1 MLKKSFFI
9 RLIDNW
15 PVKILSLFAAIILF
29 ALYRINTLEERFFT
43 VPLEIQIN
51 DNFVSFDNSV
61 EKVRIRIR
69 GNQEDI
75 YSVLEEDVE
84 VYIDLK
90 SKVSEGEFQAPILI
104 RKKGSA
110 LNVKNLE
117 IIVDPIY
124 ARTHLEEKL
133 TRSIA
138 VQPKLNGFPLVGYE
152 MEKYFISPSAVTVT
166 GPRSQVEDL
175 QFIPTEDID
184 LMGRYEDFSVRSRLI
199 HISEDISFLVG
210 DVIEFT
216 GIITERI
223 VIRTISDIDII
234 SVDLRENLLIN
245 EILPNAT
252 IKVQGTQQRM
262 EKIKLQNLQ
271 FTIDCSAISSPGTYN
286 LPVSVDIPDDLTVLT
301 YNPPKV
307 EFSVVSISEAEE
319 ADSP

>member
-1 MLKKSFFI
+1 MLKKSIFI
-9 RLIDNW
+9 RLIENW
-15 PVKILSLFAAIILF
+15 PVKILSLFAAIVLF

-43 VPLEIQIN
+43 IPLEIQIN
-51 DNFVSFDNSV
+51 DNFVSVDNTV

-69 GNQEDI
+69 GSQEDV

-84 VYIDLK
+84 AYIDLK
-90 SKVSEGEFQAPILI
+90 SRVSEGEFQAPILI

-110 LNVKNLE
+110 LNIKNLE
-117 IIVDPIY
+117 INVDPIY

-133 TRSIA
+133 TRSVP

-166 GPRSQVEDL
+166 GPRSQVEEL

-216 GIITERI
+216 GIISEKI
-223 VIRTISDIDII
+223 VIRSISDLDII
-234 SVDLRENLLIN
+234 SVDLPNNLLIN
-245 EILPNAT
+245 EILPFAT
-252 IKVQGTQQRM
+252 IKLQGTQQRI
-262 EKIKLQNLQ
+262 EKIKLQNIQ
-271 FTIDCSAISSPGTYN
+271 FTVDCSRIRLPGKYT
-286 LPVSVDIPDDLTVLT
+286 LPVFVDIPDDLTVLT
-301 YNPPKV
+301 YSPTKIDVN
-307 EFSVVSISEAEE
+307 VVTIREVNEVGK
-319 ADSP
+319 P

>member
-1 MLKKSFFI
+1 MLKKSFFV

-15 PVKILSLFAAIILF
+15 LIKILSLFAAIVLF

-43 VPLEIQIN
+43 IPLEIQIN
-51 DNFVSFDNSV
+51 DNFVSVNNTV

-75 YSVLEEDVE
+75 YSILEEDVKA
-84 VYIDLK
+84 YIDLK
-90 SKVSEGEFQAPILI
+90 SKVSEGLFQAPILI

-110 LNVKNLE
+110 LNIPNLE
-117 IIVDPIY
+117 INNDPIH
-124 ARTHLEEKL
+124 ARTYLEQKL

-152 MEKYFISPSAVTVT
+152 MEKYYISPSAVTVT
-166 GPRSQVEDL
+166 GPRSQLEEL
-175 QFIPTEDID
+175 QFIPTENID

-199 HISEDISFLVG
+199 HISEDITFLVG

-216 GIITERI
+216 GIITEKI
-223 VIRTISDIDII
+223 MIRTIPDIDII
-234 SVDLRENLLIN
+234 SVDLRDNLLIN
-245 EILPNAT
+245 EILPSAT
-252 IKVQGTQQRM
+252 IKVQGTQQRI

-271 FTIDCSAISSPGTYN
+271 FTIDCSSIRYPGTYN

-301 YNPPKV
+301 YNPSKV
-307 EFSVVSISEAEE
+307 EFTVVRVSESNE
-319 ADSP
+319 AGTR